1 MKLFALLALRVSGLL
16 LASGMI
22 SRVLLKL
29 RLKLLSELLSR
40 LLSRSLAVTALV
52 MALLAASGCL
62 PSYAE
67 GVLKARSGAAAAKS
81 AGKPSAGAATAKS
94 AGKPG
99 AGSTAA
105 NQVTTNPA
113 TTKSATASGNKLFGQ
128 VSVFGSACLSSG
140 FRPESTQLPTTVEQ
154 VKMGT
159 PAFNAGLAVGDR
171 ILSAKI
177 GDNLLHLR
185 IERNGKQYELS
196 LRARTDIRLDGADT
210 AKNLSGNAVNLK
222 SDLYAQLRNY
232 RISFIVDRSG
242 SMSRPLGET
251 GRTVWHWVKEQFS
264 AFAEQV
270 EGVNHQPFDLVL
282 FADNYDVTLAQ
293 TAAQV
298 RSALSEAVTTGD
310 TNLRLPLA
318 AYLKQVSV
326 SSARPLL
333 LIIVTDGKSVSA
345 SNDELTAILTT
356 ACREGKPGMKVL
368 FLQSGYSEEGQRFA
382 LGLSSALKAGGLQG
396 FAGAADFG
404 QVQNGGL
411 AGLLKPLF

>member
-29 RLKLLSELLSR
+29 GLKLLSELLSR

-52 MALLAASGCL
+52 VAFLAASGFL

-67 GVLKARSGAAAAKS
+67 GVVKARSR
-81 AGKPSAGAATAKS
+81 AATAKS

-99 AGSTAA
+99 AGAATAA
-105 NQVTTNPA
+105 NQVTANPDTTNTA
-113 TTKSATASGNKLFGQ
+113 AKSGTRTSGNKLFGQ

-251 GRTVWHWVKEQFS
+251 GKTVWHWVKEQFS

-298 RSALSEAVTTGD
+298 RAALSEAVTTGD
-310 TNLRLPLA
+310 TNLRMPLA
-318 AYLKQVSV
+318 AYLNQVNV

-345 SNDELTAILTT
+345 SNDELTATLTA

-368 FLQSGYSEEGQRFA
+368 FLQTGYSEEGQRFA

>member
-1 MKLFALLALRVSGLL
+1 
-16 LASGMI
+16 
-22 SRVLLKL
+22 
-29 RLKLLSELLSR
+29 
-40 LLSRSLAVTALV
+40 
-52 MALLAASGCL
+52 
-62 PSYAE
+62 
-67 GVLKARSGAAAAKS
+67 
-81 AGKPSAGAATAKS
+81 
-94 AGKPG
+94 
-99 AGSTAA
+99 
-105 NQVTTNPA
+105 
-113 TTKSATASGNKLFGQ
+113 
-128 VSVFGSACLSSG
+128 
-140 FRPESTQLPTTVEQ
+140 
-154 VKMGT
+154 MGT

-196 LRARTDIRLDGADT
+196 LRARTDIRFDGT
-210 AKNLSGNAVNLK
+210 AVNLK

-251 GRTVWHWVKEQFS
+251 GKTVWHWVKEQFS

-270 EGVNHQPFDLVL
+270 ESVNHQPFDLVL
-282 FADNYDVTLAQ
+282 FADNYDVMLAQ

-298 RSALSEAVTTGD
+298 RAALSEAVTTGD
-310 TNLRLPLA
+310 TNLRVPLA
-318 AYLKQVSV
+318 AYLNQVNV

-345 SNDELTAILTT
+345 SNDELTATLTA
-356 ACREGKPGMKVL
+356 ACRQGKPGMKVL
-368 FLQSGYSEEGQRFA
+368 FLQTGYSEEGQRFA

-396 FAGAADFG
+396 FAGAADFE

>member
-1 MKLFALLALRVSGLL
+1 MQERQEEMKLFALSARWLSRLL
-16 LASGMI
+16 LAFGMS
-22 SRVLLKL
+22 SRVL
-29 RLKLLSELLSR
+29 LKLLSELLSELLPR
-40 LLSRSLAVTALV
+40 LLSRSLAVTVLV
-52 MALLAASGCL
+52 MALLAVSACL

-67 GVLKARSGAAAAKS
+67 GVIKVKS
-81 AGKPSAGAATAKS
+81 GAATAKS

-99 AGSTAA
+99 AGAPTA
-105 NQVTTNPA
+105 NPP
-113 TTKSATASGNKLFGQ
+113 TTKSATATGGNKLFGQ

-196 LRARTDIRLDGADT
+196 LRARTDIRLESA
-210 AKNLSGNAVNLK
+210 AVNLK

-251 GRTVWHWVKEQFS
+251 GKTVWHWVKEQFS
-264 AFAEQV
+264 AFVEQV

-298 RSALSEAVTTGD
+298 RSALSEVVTTGD
-310 TNLRLPLA
+310 TNLHQPLA

-368 FLQSGYSEEGQRFA
+368 FLQTGYSEEGQRFA

-396 FAGAADFG
+396 FASAADFG

>member
-1 MKLFALLALRVSGLL
+1 
-16 LASGMI
+16 
-22 SRVLLKL
+22 
-29 RLKLLSELLSR
+29 
-40 LLSRSLAVTALV
+40 
-52 MALLAASGCL
+52 MALLTAFGFL

-67 GVLKARSGAAAAKS
+67 GVVKVKSGAASAKS
-81 AGKPSAGAATAKS
+81 ATAKS

-99 AGSTAA
+99 AGAATAA
-105 NQVTTNPA
+105 NQATTNPA
-113 TTKSATASGNKLFGQ
+113 TTNQATANQATTKSATTTTGGNKLFGQ

-185 IERNGKQYELS
+185 IERSGKQYELS
-196 LRARTDIRLDGADT
+196 LRARTDIRLDGA
-210 AKNLSGNAVNLK
+210 AVNLK

-251 GRTVWHWVKEQFS
+251 GKTVWYWVKERFS

-282 FADNYDVTLAQ
+282 FADNYDVMLAQ

-318 AYLKQVSV
+318 AYLKQVGV

-368 FLQSGYSEEGQRFA
+368 FLQTGYSEEGQRFA